1 MYDFHQILVRKE
13 CHLFSKVTLLQ
24 MGQRARMGMRFTRG
38 NLLEWKEVSAKW
50 FQEKFDSGLSYQ
62 RGDQYIINF
71 PWLDPIYL
79 KSVHLME
86 TEDVHPPFPGCT
98 KHIQQYDITALYWE
112 LLCVQNVD
120 FCKLSSKISRLTLS
134 YSTELIY
141 FQEESCMA
149 KFNVYTY
156 NHIYKKDTPQIS
168 SKYQK
173 QK

>member
-1 MYDFHQILVRKE
+1 
-13 CHLFSKVTLLQ
+13 

-38 NLLEWKEVSAKW
+38 NLLEWKEVSAKL
-50 FQEKFDSGLSYQ
+50 FQEKFDWLSYQ
-62 RGDQYIINF
+62 RRNQYIINF
-71 PWLDPIYL
+71 SRLDPIFL
-79 KSVHLME
+79 KSIHLME

-120 FCKLSSKISRLTLS
+120 CSKLSSKISRLTLS

-141 FQEESCMA
+141 FQEESCMT

-156 NHIYKKDTPQIS
+156 NHIYKEDTPQIS

>member
-1 MYDFHQILVRKE
+1 
-13 CHLFSKVTLLQ
+13 

-71 PWLDPIYL
+71 PWLDPIYF

-98 KHIQQYDITALYWE
+98 KHIVVWYHSAVLGVT
-112 LLCVQNVD
+112 LCPE
-120 FCKLSSKISRLTLS
+120 CGL
-134 YSTELIY
+134 
-141 FQEESCMA
+141 
-149 KFNVYTY
+149 
-156 NHIYKKDTPQIS
+156 
-168 SKYQK
+168 
-173 QK
+173 

>member
-1 MYDFHQILVRKE
+1 
-13 CHLFSKVTLLQ
+13 
-24 MGQRARMGMRFTRG
+24 
-38 NLLEWKEVSAKW
+38 
-50 FQEKFDSGLSYQ
+50 
-62 RGDQYIINF
+62 
-71 PWLDPIYL
+71 
-79 KSVHLME
+79 ME
-86 TEDVHPPFPGCT
+86 TEDVHPLFPGCT

-120 FCKLSSKISRLTLS
+120 FSKLSSKISRLTLS

-141 FQEESCMA
+141 FQEESCMT

-156 NHIYKKDTPQIS
+156 NHIYKEDTPQIS